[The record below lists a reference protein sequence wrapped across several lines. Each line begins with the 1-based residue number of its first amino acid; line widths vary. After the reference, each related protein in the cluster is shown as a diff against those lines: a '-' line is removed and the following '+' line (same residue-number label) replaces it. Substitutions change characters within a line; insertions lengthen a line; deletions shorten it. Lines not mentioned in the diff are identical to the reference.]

1 MLQTL
6 RARGRRMF
14 DALFTHPDTR
24 HVGRALVPLILTTLV
39 IASAGAAMPKLG
51 SPEAKAIR
59 SAITG
64 YVAMPGSPA
73 AKDNKVVSIAV
84 STLDPRYASAR
95 LSSKTAGASEMVL
108 HRSMGVWWVVE
119 FGSLLGCDA
128 APKVVLADLGVG
140 CTPPDGVA
148 WINDCGPLVSAPHSL
163 VLTCADANYELVRL
177 SWHGWGGAAATAAGS
192 ARANDCK
199 PNCAAGHFHSY
210 PITARASRL
219 SVCGRARYY
228 ARLTITYAS
237 RRPAGI
243 AKHDIHALG
252 C

>member
-1 MLQTL
+1 
-6 RARGRRMF
+6 MF
-14 DALFTHPDTR
+14 DGSLPTADTR
-24 HVGRALVPLILTTLV
+24 DVGRALVFFVLTALAV
-39 IASAGAAMPKLG
+39 ASAGVAMHRPG
-51 SPEAKAIR
+51 TPEARAIR
-59 SAITG
+59 RAVAG
-64 YVAMPGSPA
+64 YVAMPGSAA
-73 AKDNKVVSIAV
+73 AKDNKVVSVAV
-84 STLDPRYASAR
+84 STLDSRYASVR
-95 LSSKTAGASEMVL
+95 LSSNSAGASEMVL
-108 HRSMGVWWVVE
+108 HRSVGVWWVVE
-119 FGSLLGCDA
+119 FGSLLGCAA

-163 VLTCADANYELVRL
+163 VLSCADANYDVVRL
-177 SWHGWGGAAATAAGS
+177 AWHGWGGAAATAAGS

-210 PITARASRL
+210 PITARTSSL

-228 ARLTITYAS
+228 ARLTISYAS

-243 AKHDIHALG
+243 PKHDVHALA